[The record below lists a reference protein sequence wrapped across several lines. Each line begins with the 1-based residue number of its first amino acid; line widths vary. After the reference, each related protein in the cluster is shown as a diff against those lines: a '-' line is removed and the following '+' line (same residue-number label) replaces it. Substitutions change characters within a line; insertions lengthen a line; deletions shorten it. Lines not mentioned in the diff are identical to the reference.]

1 MSAVI
6 PEGAGLQETFAPHN
20 ACFGCGPANDKG
32 LRIKSVPVP
41 GSDEGKV
48 VCRWTPEA
56 HHEAFPGVLNGGI
69 IGAILDC
76 HCNWTAAW
84 HLTRLRELD
93 NPPCTVTAEFKV
105 QLRRPTPSDRE
116 LTLTAWPVKVDGD
129 MVTVESELTIDGT
142 VYDRC
147 TGLFVAVQPGH
158 PAYHRW

>member
-1 MSAVI
+1 MTAYI
-6 PEGAGLQETFAPHN
+6 PDGAGLQDTFAPHN

-32 LRIKSVPVP
+32 LRIKSVPD
-41 GSDEGKV
+41 GDKV
-48 VCRWTPEA
+48 VCRWTPDA

-84 HLTRLRELD
+84 HLTKLRRLD
-93 NPPCTVTAEFKV
+93 TPPCTVTAEFRV

-116 LTLTAWPVKVDGD
+116 LTLTAWVNDVDGD
-129 MVTVESELTIDGT
+129 TVTVDSELTVDAT

>member
-1 MSAVI
+1 VAWL
-6 PEGAGLQETFAPHN
+6 PPGRGLQEFYAPQN
-20 ACFGCGPANDKG
+20 ACFGCGPANVQG
-32 LRIKSVPVP
+32 LRIKSVP
-41 GSDEGKV
+41 EGDRV
-48 VCRWTPEA
+48 VCRWTPEP

-84 HLTRLRELD
+84 KLMQLRGLEA
-93 NPPCTVTAEFKV
+93 PPCTVTAEFRI

-116 LTLTAWPVKVDGD
+116 LTLIAWPSAIEGD
-129 MVTVESELTIDGT
+129 MVTVESELTLDDK

-147 TGLFVAVQPGH
+147 TGIFVAVQPGH